1 MEILAQERLESEAQ
15 NWLNRG
21 RAHLLAQ
28 LLRRH
33 AAKGLGEAE
42 CLELGAGAGQN
53 LGVLARFG
61 PVDAVEVSPF
71 FADRLKK
78 LALAR
83 DVYQQPI
90 PELSLSRSYDV
101 ICAMDV
107 LEHIQDDDLALD
119 WIYQHLN
126 EGGLFVGTVP
136 AYQWLFSD
144 HDRANQ
150 HYRRYT
156 SSRLKR
162 LVGRKLE
169 IRQSGYFNTV
179 LFPIAVSGRAMWQ
192 ARQAIFGKGYEKVKQ
207 SSRLPGIVDLVFG
220 RVLIWEAERI
230 ARGATHPV
238 GLSAF
243 CAARRA

>member
-1 MEILAQERLESEAQ
+1 MEISAQERLESEAQ

-28 LLRRH
+28 LLQRY
-33 AAKGLGEAE
+33 AAKGYGEAQ

-71 FADRLKK
+71 FADRLEK
-78 LALAR
+78 LPLTR
-83 DVYQQPI
+83 DVYRQPI
-90 PELSLSRSYDV
+90 PELSLERSYDI

-107 LEHIQDDDLALD
+107 LEHIEDDGLAVD
-119 WIYQHLN
+119 WIYDHLN
-126 EGGLFVGTVP
+126 QGGLFIGTVP

-150 HYRRYT
+150 HFRRYT
-156 SSRLKR
+156 CSRLER
-162 LVGRKLE
+162 LVGRRLE
-169 IRQSGYFNTV
+169 IQQAGYFNTV
-179 LFPIAVSGRAMWQ
+179 LFPIAVSGRALWQ
-192 ARQAIFGKGYEKVKQ
+192 AKRAILGHGSKKKKQ
-207 SSRLPGIVDLVFG
+207 PSDLPGVVDLVFG
-220 RVLIWEAERI
+220 RVLVWEAERI
-230 ARGATHPV
+230 AKGATHRF

-243 CAARRA
+243 CTARRV